1 MSDLQPA
8 KHPLPH
14 VHPPGPTHKNRL
26 QSDTCKHITTT
37 RIHALT
43 LYVHAFCVHVTRT
56 HTDAHFTS
64 HFSHPLSHYLQ
75 SLMCS
80 IAPLCSGFVWLYLP
94 IWVTLSNTLDWRGT
108 SVSSRGAQ
116 LFTYIQRY
124 IGATPLMHHKHE
136 LFGKRSTRPLQ
147 QRCQGDS
154 NGFSLMWFYT
164 LDIFEVSITTTNP
177 VEVLS
182 IMLFQALSRKL
193 SLLLWIIHVSIGCFS
208 WNDFPQNNKSNWKS
222 DCEVCWQEC
231 TIHYPQWRRRRFWN
245 KTEGLHRSEPP
256 SSHNFQSLDT
266 LLI

>member
-1 MSDLQPA
+1 MQTYHYHAHTCTHTVCTCILCARNTHTHWRSLYISLFTSSITLSSVPDVFHCSTLLWVCLTLSADMS
-8 KHPLPH
+8 H
-14 VHPPGPTHKNRL
+14 TI
-26 QSDTCKHITTT
+26 KHIRLKRDICVKQRSSTFHIYTAVYRRHTANASQT
-37 RIHALT
+37 RVVRKKVYEAS
-43 LYVHAFCVHVTRT
+43 A
-56 HTDAHFTS
+56 AKMS
-64 HFSHPLSHYLQ
+64 HKLS
-75 SLMCS
+75 
-80 IAPLCSGFVWLYLP
+80 
-94 IWVTLSNTLDWRGT
+94 R
-108 SVSSRGAQ
+108 
-116 LFTYIQRY
+116 
-124 IGATPLMHHKHE
+124 
-136 LFGKRSTRPLQ
+136 
-147 QRCQGDS
+147 GDS

>member
-37 RIHALT
+37 RIHART

-147 QRCQGDS
+147 QRCHTSYPGATAMVIVIPSTFQKII
-154 NGFSLMWFYT
+154 LVT
-164 LDIFEVSITTTNP
+164 LDNP
-177 VEVLS
+177 C
-182 IMLFQALSRKL
+182 IYRLFFLER
-193 SLLLWIIHVSIGCFS
+193 
-208 WNDFPQNNKSNWKS
+208 FPPK
-222 DCEVCWQEC
+222 
-231 TIHYPQWRRRRFWN
+231 
-245 KTEGLHRSEPP
+245 
-256 SSHNFQSLDT
+256 
-266 LLI
+266 